1 MHNTNSSKLSKRLP
15 EQNHTVGLPGKTEPV
30 STVVAKPRLAQG
42 KVEGF
47 IDAVAVLGY
56 N

>member
-1 MHNTNSSKLSKRLP
+1 MNNTNSSTLSKRLP
-15 EQNHTVGLPGKTEPV
+15 QQSHTVGLSGKTKPV

-42 KVEGF
+42 KVEEF